1 MISGLL
7 KLENSPFSL
16 VEPLISYS
24 PVNFGGEFYT
34 LYGVISNKK
43 GYLSFLLE

>member
-16 VEPLISYS
+16 EEPLISYS
-24 PVNFGGEFYT
+24 PVNLGGEFYT
-34 LYGVISNKK
+34 LYGVISNIKEC
-43 GYLSFLLE
+43 LSSPLE